1 MKKIINMLLAAQLF
15 LCACWNVSAQD
26 FKEHISKQFN
36 VGTKDPVLAI
46 YNVFGN
52 IKVEGYEGD
61 KVLLEIDKTIS
72 SRYAEEVENGKKEFK
87 LEMEQVGD
95 SIVVYIV
102 APYDSRPNTWQNDRR
117 NIRYKYQ
124 LDFTVKVPRSMKLRV
139 STVNN
144 GEIDVKHVLGD
155 LVVHNVNGGI
165 TIDKAKGVT
174 RAVTVNGPI
183 RINYLSNP
191 TAASEYKTINGD
203 IEVYYKGDLSADLYF
218 KSMNGKY
225 YTDFE
230 NAENLS
236 NTISR
241 NTETKNNATIYK
253 INKDAGVRI
262 GNGGRK
268 FNFET
273 LNGNIYIKKS

>member
-1 MKKIINMLLAAQLF
+1 MKKIINMLLAAQLL

-26 FKEHISKQFN
+26 FKEHISKQFS
-36 VGTKDPVLAI
+36 VGAKDPVLAI

-95 SIVVYIV
+95 SIIVYIA

-174 RAVTVNGPI
+174 RAITVNGPI
-183 RINYLSNP
+183 RINYVSNP
-191 TAASEYKTINGD
+191 SAASEYKTINGD

-230 NAENLS
+230 NAENLN

-273 LNGNIYIKKS
+273 LNGNIYVKKS